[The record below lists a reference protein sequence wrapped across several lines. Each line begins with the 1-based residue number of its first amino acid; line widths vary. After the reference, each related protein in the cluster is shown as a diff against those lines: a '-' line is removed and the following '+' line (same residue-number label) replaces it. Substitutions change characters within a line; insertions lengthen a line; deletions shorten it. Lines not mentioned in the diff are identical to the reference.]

1 MPSKKCSFC
10 GVGNATKQ
18 LVHGQDESTHICLDC
33 VSDCTRIFKENSIV
47 NLNQETM
54 ESIPSPLEI
63 IKRLDDYIIGQSHA
77 KKVLSVAVS
86 NHYKRIF
93 STSTDV
99 EIEKSNVLMIG
110 PSGVGKTA
118 LVKNLAK
125 ILSVPL
131 AIGDATTL
139 TQAGYVG
146 EDVENLILKLLHNC
160 SFNVEVAQRG
170 IIFIDEIDKI
180 SKTSSNVSITRD
192 VSGEGVQQ
200 SLLKMLEGTIAN
212 VPPAGGRKHPEQAYI
227 PVDTT
232 NILFICGGAFTH
244 LDKIVAKRTNRK
256 RIGFGSDG
264 FNEHIL
270 ADVINED
277 LIEYGLIPE
286 FVGRLPVKTVLSSL
300 DVSALV
306 SILRDT
312 KNSLCKQYD
321 AIFKLSGASLDFT
334 EESLIAIAEKAH
346 AEKTGARALKTI
358 IENLLLDTMV
368 DILPMD
374 YVVTKESVCGSAKL
388 HCMPKKVA

>member
-1 MPSKKCSFC
+1 
-10 GVGNATKQ
+10 
-18 LVHGQDESTHICLDC
+18 
-33 VSDCTRIFKENSIV
+33 
-47 NLNQETM
+47 
-54 ESIPSPLEI
+54 
-63 IKRLDDYIIGQSHA
+63 
-77 KKVLSVAVS
+77 
-86 NHYKRIF
+86 
-93 STSTDV
+93 
-99 EIEKSNVLMIG
+99 
-110 PSGVGKTA
+110 
-118 LVKNLAK
+118 
-125 ILSVPL
+125 
-131 AIGDATTL
+131 
-139 TQAGYVG
+139 
-146 EDVENLILKLLHNC
+146 
-160 SFNVEVAQRG
+160 
-170 IIFIDEIDKI
+170 
-180 SKTSSNVSITRD
+180 
-192 VSGEGVQQ
+192 
-200 SLLKMLEGTIAN
+200 